1 MYSAGLGEFA
11 LDRLGDT
18 DTNPNSVYTRSLLP
32 LLRTANLPLA
42 AVAQRVREDVRRLAA
57 AVDYKQTPA
66 YYDQVVG
73 QACSAGS
80 CGADAEPQ
88 LISGFDRQHQGL
100 TAWTPAIKAIV
111 PRNDKPT
118 EGCLVVGSKIEKPV
132 LVRVGT
138 QLCAKNGEGRAVIHK
153 ITSYYIVY
161 STQGSGMVTCKKLE
175 LCSFNWINA
184 PLFNI
189 GVVANSSNGEFQAK
203 LLPYSH

>member
-1 MYSAGLGEFA
+1 MYSAGFGEFA
-11 LDRLGDT
+11 LDRLDDT

-42 AVAQRVREDVRRLAA
+42 AIAQRVREDVRRLAA
-57 AVDYKQTPA
+57 AVNYKQTPA

-73 QACSAGS
+73 QACLVGS

-88 LISGFDRQHQGL
+88 VTLGFDPQHQGP
-100 TAWTPAIKAIV
+100 TAWTPAIKAII
-111 PRNDKPT
+111 PSNDKPS

-132 LVRVGT
+132 LIQVGT

-161 STQGSGMVTCKKLE
+161 STQGNGMVTCKKLE
-175 LCSFNWINA
+175 LCSFNWRNA

-189 GVVANSSNGEFQAK
+189 GVVANSGNGEYHAK
-203 LLPYSH
+203 ILPYVH